1 MSGYTIQNLKQVEDQ
16 APNFGLS
23 PQLEARSATHEAHSP
38 TKAYASRQAAGR
50 APAGATSFVLRA
62 RCGITVPGLAPNF
75 RVPFGHKHKNQEEV
89 YLVVSGSMRAK
100 LEDEIVELGQWDA
113 LRVHKDTTRSFEA
126 GPEGVEVIAVG
137 APNTGPG
144 DAEVEQDWWSD

>member
-1 MSGYTIQNLKQVEDQ
+1 MAGYTIQNLKDVEDQ

-23 PQLEARSATHEAHSP
+23 PQLEARM
-38 TKAYASRQAAGR
+38 
-50 APAGATSFVLRA
+50 A
-62 RCGITVPGLAPNF
+62 RVPLELENFGVSYQRLGPNF

-100 LEDEIVELGQWDA
+100 VEDEVVELKQWDA
-113 LRVHKDTTRSFEA
+113 LRVHKETMRGFEA
-126 GPEGVEVIAVG
+126 GPEGVEIIAVG

-144 DAEVEQDWWSD
+144 DAEVEQDWWSG